1 MTCRPEELSDDALIV
16 ALAIAHARRA
26 ESGCLGVRTELAAL
40 EAEQQRR
47 VEVRDGLR
55 DLERM
60 LEEAGR

>member
-1 MTCRPEELSDDALIV
+1 MTRHPEQLSDDALVV

-40 EAEQQRR
+40 QAEQTRR
-47 VEVRDGLR
+47 IEVR

-60 LEEAGR
+60 WAASQ